1 MFYDNQVT
9 TASAHFPIL
18 LVHGGAWAIPADAAA
33 AHESGVRR
41 ALETGYALL
50 SRGASALDAVEAA
63 VTVLE
68 DDPTFD
74 AGRGSF
80 LTSDGRV
87 QLDALLMDGG
97 RMKAGGVACVER
109 LRNPIQAA
117 RLVLEKSQHVYFVG
131 PGAEQF
137 AQAHG
142 MALIDNSELVLD
154 RERQRLL
161 HAQARNSAGFADE
174 TFSGPDISLPADLHD
189 DKSPETAVL
198 LAQAGHP
205 SSADRTHIF
214 ADGDSVTKDSATG
227 SFVSGHDFTACE
239 KMQRLE
245 QEASGHDFTA
255 CEKMQ
260 RLEQEASGH
269 DFSRADTIAKK
280 INRALAPEGKQS
292 LPRKESRTES
302 ADSMTHAKGP
312 RPSGQDRAEGRPPT
326 AEDHDTVGAV
336 ALDSRGNLAAAT
348 STGGTLNKT
357 PGRVGDSSLI
367 GCGCYADNLSAAVS
381 LTGWGEPIMKLVLGK
396 WATDRVA
403 SGIAPDLAASEA
415 IAYLFNRLG
424 GHGGIILLGPDGR
437 FGLAH
442 NTPAMA
448 WGLATP
454 TTLQTGLTI

>member
-1 MFYDNQVT
+1 MT
-9 TASAHFPIL
+9 TPATHDPTL
-18 LVHGGAWAIPADAAA
+18 LVHGGAWAIPADARA
-33 AHESGVRR
+33 AHEAGVRA
-41 ALETGYALL
+41 ALETGYDIL
-50 SRGASALDAVEAA
+50 SLGGSAIDAVEAA
-63 VTVLE
+63 VSVLE

-80 LTSDGRV
+80 LTSNGRV

-137 AQAHG
+137 AAAHG
-142 MALIDNSELVLD
+142 MVLIDNSELVLE
-154 RERQRLL
+154 RERERLKN
-161 HAQARNSAGFADE
+161 AQARKAAGLEDE
-174 TFSGPDISLPADLHD
+174 TFCGPESADGDFLRD
-189 DKSPETAVL
+189 DKDPETAAVL
-198 LAQAGHP
+198 LDEQGTE
-205 SSADRTHIF
+205 DRGQRSEKHGGKGVSKP
-214 ADGDSVTKDSATG
+214 DGDPTKWS
-227 SFVSGHDFTACE
+227 
-239 KMQRLE
+239 
-245 QEASGHDFTA
+245 
-255 CEKMQ
+255 
-260 RLEQEASGH
+260 
-269 DFSRADTIAKK
+269 
-280 INRALAPEGKQS
+280 
-292 LPRKESRTES
+292 
-302 ADSMTHAKGP
+302 
-312 RPSGQDRAEGRPPT
+312 
-326 AEDHDTVGAV
+326 HDTVGAV
-336 ALDSRGNLAAAT
+336 ALDGRGNLAAAT

-367 GCGCYADNLSAAVS
+367 GCGCYADNLAAAVS

-403 SGIAPDLAASEA
+403 AGTAPEIAAREA
-415 IAYLFNRLG
+415 ISYLYNRLG

-454 TTLQTGLTI
+454 GGMQTGLSV